1 MTFRLAEEND
11 VFVEVS
17 PKRSIM
23 SRRKSLL
30 KASNGVETTSLSLF
44 SEVLASKLIVTIIE
58 SFVSTSMNK
67 EPGGGRKSHGK
78 VVTFGSLPTELTVR
92 SAKDCLKHMYSVKS
106 IY

>member
-1 MTFRLAEEND
+1 MSSFILQVVWLSSTILLLFFYLFCLAEEND
-11 VFVEVS
+11 VFVDIS

-23 SRRKSLL
+23 SRRKS
-30 KASNGVETTSLSLF
+30 
-44 SEVLASKLIVTIIE
+44 II
-58 SFVSTSMNK
+58 K
-67 EPGGGRKSHGK
+67 EPGGRKSHGK